1 MSKVSVN
8 VKMDED
14 IRDKAKEVLSEV
26 GLDMTTAVNMFLR
39 TVIRE
44 KAIPFQISAVSIEAM
59 RQKFVGDIMQD
70 LTNADK
76 DILEGNYIDF
86 NIAMEELR
94 KEI

>member
-44 KAIPFQISAVSIEAM
+44 KAIPFQISAVSIESM

-70 LTNADK
+70 LKKAEK
-76 DILEGNYIDF
+76 DIAEGNYIDF
-86 NIAMEELR
+86 NTAMAELR
-94 KEI
+94 NEI